1 MNNRQNAFSQLVD
14 RAVSDSKFSHL
25 RNVVEKELLI
35 YDILFCLD
43 QHGLLDNLV
52 FQGGTLLR
60 LGHGGERLSEDL
72 DFVAG
77 ADFNAINLSPIKPGI
92 ENFFLK
98 RYGLAVEVTEP
109 KKASGNIESRGIT
122 VNRWR
127 VNATINP
134 ERKDLPKQRIKIE
147 VANVPAH
154 TKEIVS
160 IRTHYEFLPDG
171 YDDVLIF
178 SETLNE
184 VMADKL
190 ISLPA
195 NTRYIRYRDIWDL
208 YWLVQRRA
216 EVDMSLVER
225 KIFDYQILA
234 YADSLNRIIKQLPDI
249 VNSPEF
255 QMEMHK
261 LLPSDVFDRTLR
273 KDKFCQH
280 LLSSVQQLF
289 EQIRNSLN

>member
-1 MNNRQNAFSQLVD
+1 MNNRQNAFSQLVN
-14 RAVSDSKFSHL
+14 RAVSDSEISHI
-25 RNVVEKELLI
+25 RSAVEKELLI

-52 FQGGTLLR
+52 IQGGTLLR

-72 DFVAG
+72 KFVAG
-77 ADFNAINLSPIKPGI
+77 ADFYPTDFSPIKPGI

-98 RYGLAVEVTEP
+98 RYGLVVEVTEP
-109 KKASGNIESRGIT
+109 KKASGSINNRGIT

-127 VNATINP
+127 VNAIINP
-134 ERKDLPKQRIKIE
+134 GQKDLPKQHINIE
-147 VANVPAH
+147 VSNVPAH

-160 IRTHYEFLPDG
+160 IRTHYDFLPDG

-208 YWLVQRRA
+208 YCLVQRRA
-216 EVDMSLVER
+216 EVDISLVER
-225 KIFDYQILA
+225 KIIDYQLLE
-234 YADSLNRIIKQLPDI
+234 YVDSLNRIIEQLPDI

-255 QMEMHK
+255 HMEMHK

-273 KDKFCQH
+273 KDKFCK
-280 LLSSVQQLF
+280 LSCYRQF
-289 EQIRNSLN
+289 NNCLNKFAIH